1 MIARNLEKLKNSIA
15 VTARRCGRDENSIR
29 LVAVSKRFPAEAVAE
44 AYRAGHILFGENYI
58 QEAEE
63 KYSVVSP
70 EVRFHFIG
78 HLQTNKAKTAA
89 EIFSMVETV
98 DRKKLA
104 VALNK
109 HLTALGRK
117 QDILIQ
123 VNIGGDSNKSGTE
136 PAETRQLLE
145 DIATLPMLR
154 PRGLMTMPP
163 FTDDPEDARPYFR
176 ELRLLAESL
185 AAENLFSDNK
195 NVELSMGMTNDYR
208 IAIEEGA
215 TLVRIGTAIFG
226 ERPPKN

>member
-1 MIARNLEKLKNSIA
+1 MIAHNLEKLKHSIA
-15 VTARRCGRDENSIR
+15 ETARRCGRDENSIR
-29 LVAVSKRFPAEAVAE
+29 LVAVSKRFPAEAVYE
-44 AYRAGHILFGENYI
+44 AHRAGHLLFGENYI

-63 KYSVVSP
+63 KFGVVDS

-109 HLTALGRK
+109 HLTALGK
-117 QDILIQ
+117 NLDILVQ
-123 VNIGGDSNKSGTE
+123 VNIGRDGNKSGAD
-136 PAETRQLLE
+136 PADTRQLLE
-145 DIATLPMLR
+145 DIITLPMLR

-163 FTDDPEDARPYFR
+163 FTEDPEDARAYFR

-185 AAENLFSDNK
+185 AAKNLFSDNK
-195 NVELSMGMTNDYR
+195 NVELSMGMTNDYKV
-208 IAIEEGA
+208 AIEEGA

-226 ERPPKN
+226 ERPPKT

>member
-1 MIARNLEKLKNSIA
+1 
-15 VTARRCGRDENSIR
+15 
-29 LVAVSKRFPAEAVAE
+29 
-44 AYRAGHILFGENYI
+44 
-58 QEAEE
+58 
-63 KYSVVSP
+63 
-70 EVRFHFIG
+70 
-78 HLQTNKAKTAA
+78 
-89 EIFSMVETV
+89 MVETV